1 MSIFDRREQA
11 FENRF
16 AHDQDIE
23 FRAVAR
29 RNRLLGL
36 WVAERLGLSP
46 DEASTYAQSIVFA
59 NFEHPGT
66 DIFGLV
72 RHDLDKAGIKVADS
86 ELRLTMQNLLL
97 KTRDDI
103 RSGN

>member
-11 FENRF
+11 FENRY
-16 AHDQDIE
+16 AHDEDVE
-23 FRAVAR
+23 FRALSR

-36 WVAERLGLSP
+36 WVAERLGLSN
-46 DEASTYAQSIVFA
+46 DEASAYAQSIVFV

-72 RHDLDKAGIKVADS
+72 RHDLDKAGIKIPDS
-86 ELRLTMQNLLL
+86 EIRLTMQNLLL
-97 KTRDDI
+97 KTREDI

>member
-16 AHDQDIE
+16 AHDQDVE
-23 FRAVAR
+23 FRAVSR

-36 WVAERLGLSP
+36 WAAERLGLAS
-46 DEASTYAQSIVFA
+46 DEASNYAQSIVFA
-59 NFEHPGT
+59 NFEHPGV
-66 DIFGLV
+66 DIFGLL
-72 RHDLDKAGIKVADS
+72 RHDLANAGIVIPDS
-86 ELRLTMQNLLL
+86 EIRLTMQNLLL
-97 KTRDDI
+97 KARDDI